1 METWGLT
8 VIKDGHCMT
17 APFPVAP
24 QAGPFF
30 TSEPA
35 ADATLEAWFDDGR
48 SHHDRLLPIARV
60 SADGSI
66 GALWRD
72 DDGGVRAV
80 VLGSEGAAY
89 TIADDVRGLLALF
102 AIGYR
107 DLTSWELG
115 LPPNDDDAVE
125 SVSDFRTWVE
135 HDLGITVPPEW
146 PAVGD
151 DDDFS
156 AWLDAA
162 LSLLGTPGY
171 TVTAL
176 PAAAAA
182 LTLTIWA
189 AVCLAAYAAALIRRA
204 A

>member
-1 METWGLT
+1 METWGLI

-107 DLTSWELG
+107 DFTPPSSGSRRTTTMPLSRSATSAPGSSTTPASPFPRSGRPRAWRRPSTAGVCGPSG
-115 LPPNDDDAVE
+115 LWWGPTTATPALQAIRARPP
-125 SVSDFRTWVE
+125 
-135 HDLGITVPPEW
+135 
-146 PAVGD
+146 
-151 DDDFS
+151 
-156 AWLDAA
+156 
-162 LSLLGTPGY
+162 
-171 TVTAL
+171 
-176 PAAAAA
+176 
-182 LTLTIWA
+182 
-189 AVCLAAYAAALIRRA
+189 
-204 A
+204 

>member
-1 METWGLT
+1 M
-8 VIKDGHCMT
+8 
-17 APFPVAP
+17 
-24 QAGPFF
+24 
-30 TSEPA
+30 
-35 ADATLEAWFDDGR
+35 ADAPRADRPDWDGPR
-48 SHHDRLLPIARV
+48 GAGARLVL
-60 SADGSI
+60 DGDP
-66 GALWRD
+66 GPRRRP
-72 DDGGVRAV
+72 GVRGRR
-80 VLGSEGAAY
+80 LR
-89 TIADDVRGLLALF
+89 IADDVHELLTLF

-115 LPPNDDDAVE
+115 LPPDDDDAVE

-135 HDLGITVPPEW
+135 HVLGITVPPEW
-146 PAVGD
+146 PAVG

-189 AVCLAAYAAALIRRA
+189 AVCLAAYAAALIRRDA
-204 A
+204 

>member
-60 SADGSI
+60 SADSSI

-115 LPPNDDDAVE
+115 LPPDDDDAVE

-135 HDLGITVPPEW
+135 HVLGITVPPEW

-151 DDDFS
+151 DDFS
-156 AWLDAA
+156 AWIDAA

-182 LTLTIWA
+182 S
-189 AVCLAAYAAALIRRA
+189 R
-204 A
+204 

>member
-35 ADATLEAWFDDGR
+35 ADATLEAWFDDGPY
-48 SHHDRLLPIARV
+48 HDRLLPIARV

-72 DDGGVRAV
+72 DD
-80 VLGSEGAAY
+80 
-89 TIADDVRGLLALF
+89 
-102 AIGYR
+102 
-107 DLTSWELG
+107 
-115 LPPNDDDAVE
+115 
-125 SVSDFRTWVE
+125 
-135 HDLGITVPPEW
+135 
-146 PAVGD
+146 
-151 DDDFS
+151 FS
-156 AWLDAA
+156 AWIDAA

-189 AVCLAAYAAALIRRA
+189 AVCLAAYAAALIRRDA
-204 A
+204 

>member
-1 METWGLT
+1 MRPWRPGSTTADPTTTACCPSPGT
-8 VIKDGHCMT
+8 VG
-17 APFPVAP
+17 PPVC
-24 QAGPFF
+24 G
-30 TSEPA
+30 
-35 ADATLEAWFDDGR
+35 GR
-48 SHHDRLLPIARV
+48 ARV

-115 LPPNDDDAVE
+115 LPPDDDDAVE

-135 HDLGITVPPEW
+135 HVLGITVPPEW

-151 DDDFS
+151 DDFS
-156 AWLDAA
+156 AWIDAA

-189 AVCLAAYAAALIRRA
+189 AVCLAAYAAALIRRDA
-204 A
+204 

>member
-1 METWGLT
+1 ML
-8 VIKDGHCMT
+8 DGD
-17 APFPVAP
+17 P
-24 QAGPFF
+24 GPRRR
-30 TSEPA
+30 P
-35 ADATLEAWFDDGR
+35 
-48 SHHDRLLPIARV
+48 
-60 SADGSI
+60 
-66 GALWRD
+66 
-72 DDGGVRAV
+72 GVRGRR
-80 VLGSEGAAY
+80 LR
-89 TIADDVRGLLALF
+89 IADDVHELLTLF

-115 LPPNDDDAVE
+115 LPPDDDDAVE
-125 SVSDFRTWVE
+125 PVSDFRAWVE
-135 HDLGITVPPEW
+135 QDLGITVPLEW
-146 PAVGD
+146 PAVG

-189 AVCLAAYAAALIRRA
+189 AVCLAAYAAALIRRDA
-204 A
+204 

>member
-60 SADGSI
+60 SA
-66 GALWRD
+66 
-72 DDGGVRAV
+72 V

-115 LPPNDDDAVE
+115 LPPDDDDAVE

-135 HDLGITVPPEW
+135 HVLGITVPPEW
-146 PAVGD
+146 PAVG

-189 AVCLAAYAAALIRRA
+189 AVCLAAYAAALIRRDA
-204 A
+204 

>member
-80 VLGSEGAAY
+80 VLGSKGAAY

-107 DLTSWELG
+107 DLTPSELG
-115 LPPNDDDAVE
+115 LPPDDDDAVE

-151 DDDFS
+151 DDFS
-156 AWLDAA
+156 AWIDAA

-189 AVCLAAYAAALIRRA
+189 AVCLAAYAAALIRRDA
-204 A
+204 